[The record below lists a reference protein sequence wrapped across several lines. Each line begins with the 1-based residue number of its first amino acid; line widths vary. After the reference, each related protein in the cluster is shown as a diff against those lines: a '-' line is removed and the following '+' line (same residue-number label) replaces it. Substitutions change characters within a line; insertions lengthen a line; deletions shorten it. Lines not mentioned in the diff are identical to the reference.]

1 MQQYL
6 KQLTGKPFLKN
17 NMNTLFI
24 LEINRN
30 KENYYEKNFKYIGI
44 YFQFGI
50 TCDFF
55 GPVLQYGNFC

>member
-1 MQQYL
+1 
-6 KQLTGKPFLKN
+6 
-17 NMNTLFI
+17 MNTLFI